1 MEIKKHEA
9 RELFIGS
16 YRVILLIEKYFK
28 KYFKIMVNLVK
39 YIYFFSCVYKRKTNR

>member
-28 KYFKIMVNLVK
+28 KYFKNNGKSGKI
-39 YIYFFSCVYKRKTNR
+39 YIFFQLCL